1 MPTRK
6 AVFKQRKTRNL
17 QNFTQNANGNWKIE
31 KSKLWIA
38 SIILVL
44 EPKKFMKKRKKRP
57 AFPPV

>member
-38 SIILVL
+38 SKILVL
-44 EPKKFMKKRKKRP
+44 EPMEKRKKRP